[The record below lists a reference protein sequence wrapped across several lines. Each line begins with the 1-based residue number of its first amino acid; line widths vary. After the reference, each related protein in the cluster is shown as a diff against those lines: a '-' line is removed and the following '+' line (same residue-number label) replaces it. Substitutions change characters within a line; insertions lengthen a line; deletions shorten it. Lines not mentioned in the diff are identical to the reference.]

1 MFYQVYENPTAS
13 FNKDMLKYVNG
24 ISGHSSVL
32 VNWSSWSHFGS
43 EVEALDYAAANMKQT
58 ITLPLSRSQ
67 SFFNS
72 YGSQYQSH

>member
-13 FNKDMLKYVNG
+13 FNKDMLKYLNG
-24 ISGHSSVL
+24 ISGHSWVL
-32 VNWSSWSHFGS
+32 VNWSVDHIL
-43 EVEALDYAAANMKQT
+43 EVEVLDYAAANMKQT